1 MDNTIFFKIKKV
13 DNRWYAIF
21 VKDNDYKIINNDRDE
36 LIEYLNNNK
45 DNVFVGAN
53 NFMYDDYYLA
63 SIINNGYIIDD
74 FNSIDLDILPI
85 TLDVTEG
92 INDSLVDL
100 NSIICNTGLPNF
112 YALDSSEINE
122 ELINKVYIIKE
133 IYDVDER
140 KKYLNWKMSLIDKYN
155 LPKEDYRATFSKLMQ
170 DIVGITI
177 NDSGDTTLKFTLD
190 KKLQE
195 EINKRNDPF
204 LNELLKELENYYSGN
219 NDIDENKSPTR
230 TIGNCPVIFNK
241 HGLHGTRKG
250 DYFDPSGDYSY
261 LYIDFNSFGP
271 SILINNKWLNDV
283 STNPNRYEEIRD
295 LRFDLKAKK
304 EDEQMFYKHILNDG
318 LDSLYK
324 AYTKDGNTIA
334 LSITVSGIMTMMLL
348 YRTIEKYDIEV
359 LESNTDGFI
368 VKCPKENVLKIQKE
382 VSDLSNKL
390 SLSCDADEIRRIIHF
405 DDRNYIMEYADGKI
419 KHIGVFG
426 IVKDHPLYKSGIP
439 AVDEAIRNYYLFNIP
454 VSVTLRSIR
463 DDNDLLAFQI
473 VKKYRSNEKTKYLNV
488 SGNYIEAPYRVH
500 RLFPFVSDKVTNTL
514 YTKNNK
520 DKFERINE
528 KKGSSVKEGFYYFQL
543 ADREMP
549 SIHDIDL
556 TYYIDKCYK
565 IIDAHPKK
573 KNIYIASSIP
583 NRYAFVDLDGTL
595 VYDNTEE
602 IRKKI
607 FIDAASDIL
616 DEKEMDLAYYLFSK
630 MSNSF
635 IVQFLSICKKEKAHG
650 TINNFA
656 LFLKEKNL
664 FPRVKDIKV
673 YNRFAKRYVS
683 LDLDYAKSIMAYN
696 NSKETLEKLKND
708 GYMII
713 LYSNW
718 FKDNQIIKL
727 QANNLDIYF
736 DKICTI
742 EEYYAKSTVIGWTD
756 LLNELNARSIDLKVM
771 VGNSSTDL
779 VPKKIDIPTII
790 INHNN
795 KEESKAVKEKGI
807 IIHSFNEIINKRF
820 TSELEEMKSR
830 IK

>member
-1 MDNTIFFKIKKV
+1 MIFYKV
-13 DNRWYAIF
+13 KRVDDRWYAIF
-21 VKDNDYKIINNDRDE
+21 VKDDDYKIINNDRDE

-45 DNVFVGAN
+45 DSVFVGAN
-53 NFMYDDYYLA
+53 NFMYDDIYLA
-63 SIINNGYIIDD
+63 SIIKNGNVTDNIEKE
-74 FNSIDLDILPI
+74 DLDLLPI
-85 TLDVTEG
+85 TLDITEG
-92 INDSLVDL
+92 INDNLVDL

-112 YALDSSEINE
+112 YALNESEINE
-122 ELINKVYIIKE
+122 ELINKVYIIKRL
-133 IYDVDER
+133 YDVSER

-170 DIVGITI
+170 DIVGINI
-177 NDSGDTTLKFTLD
+177 NEDNENVLKFTLD
-190 KKLQE
+190 KRLQE
-195 EINKRNDPF
+195 ELNKRNDPF
-204 LNELLKELENYYSGN
+204 LNELLKELENYYCGN
-219 NDIDENKSPTR
+219 NDIDENKTPTR

-250 DYFDPSGDYSY
+250 DYFDPNGDYSY

-283 STNPNRYEEIRD
+283 SINPNRYEEIRD

-304 EDEQMFYKHILNDG
+304 DDEQMFYKHILNDG
-318 LDSLYK
+318 LDNLYK
-324 AYTKDGNTIA
+324 VSTKDGNTIA

-348 YRTIEKYDIEV
+348 YRTIEKYGVEV

-368 VKCPKENVLKIQKE
+368 VKCPKEAVSKIQNE
-382 VSDLSNKL
+382 VSELSNKL
-390 SLSCDADEIRRIIHF
+390 SLSCDADEIKRIIHF
-405 DDRNYIMEYADGKI
+405 DDRNYIMEYADGTI

-439 AVDEAIRNYYLFNIP
+439 AVDESIRNYYLFNIP
-454 VSVTLRSIR
+454 VSVSLRSIR
-463 DDNDLLAFQI
+463 DDNDILAFQI

-488 SGNYIEAPYRVH
+488 SGNYIEAPFRVH
-500 RLFPFVSDKVTNTL
+500 RLFPFVSDKVTDTL
-514 YTKNNK
+514 YTKNK
-520 DKFERINE
+520 DKYERISE
-528 KKGSSVKEGFYYFQL
+528 KKGSSVKDGFYYFQL

-565 IIDAHPKK
+565 IIDAHPKQ
-573 KNIYIASSIP
+573 KNIYIASEVP

-595 VYDNTEE
+595 VYDSTEE

-616 DEKEMDLAYYLFSK
+616 DEKDMDLAYYLFSG

-635 IVQFLSICKKEKAHG
+635 IVQFLSVCKKEKAYG

-664 FPRVKDIKV
+664 FPGVKDIKV
-673 YNRFAKRYVS
+673 YNRFVKRYVS
-683 LDLDYAKSIMAYN
+683 LDLDYAKRIMAYN

-718 FKDNQIIKL
+718 FKDNQIAKL
-727 QANNLDIYF
+727 QANNLEIYF

-756 LLNELNARSIDLKVM
+756 LLEELRTRPIDLKVM
-771 VGNSSTDL
+771 FGNSSTDI
-779 VPKKIDIPTII
+779 VPKRLGIPTII

-795 KEESKAVKEKGI
+795 KEESKKVKENGI
-807 IIHSFNEIINKRF
+807 IIHSFEEVKNKRF
-820 TSELEEMKSR
+820 TSELEEMKLR
-830 IK
+830 NR